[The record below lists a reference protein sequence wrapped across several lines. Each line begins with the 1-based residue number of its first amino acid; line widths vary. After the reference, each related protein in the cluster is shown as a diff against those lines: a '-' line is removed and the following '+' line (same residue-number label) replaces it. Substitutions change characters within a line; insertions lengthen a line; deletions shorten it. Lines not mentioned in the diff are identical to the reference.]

1 MPEKLLNTREVA
13 ALLQINEKQVYRLVR
28 SGGIPCTRVTGKW
41 LFPQSQVEEWVQ
53 RSARSK
59 LADASRSLAVTERFG
74 LDQGLLVAGS
84 DDLLLGSL
92 FELMRQQYP
101 EYLVY
106 VTNLGSF
113 GGMEALRLGKA
124 HVALCHLRDPDS
136 GEYNI
141 PFLKSYF
148 SADAIVAVTLWHR
161 RVGFLCRPNGPSVET
176 FAALRRR
183 ALRFVNRQ
191 RGSGVRWLVEHGL
204 QEAKVSTAR
213 LKGYDVEV
221 WTHWEVGLAVSR
233 HQADVGVA
241 TESVARLFGLA
252 FHEIAE
258 ERFDLVVSKDHYFMK
273 PVQALLATLTSGA
286 LRARAATLGG
296 YDVRAIGKVALPQ

>member
-13 ALLQINEKQVYRLVR
+13 SLLQINDKQVYRLIR
-28 SGGIPCTRVTGKW
+28 GGGIPCTRVTGKW
-41 LFPQSQVEEWVQ
+41 LFPQGLVEEWVQ
-53 RSARSK
+53 RSARGK
-59 LADASRSLAVTERFG
+59 LAEASRSLAVIERFG

-84 DDLLLGSL
+84 DDLLLGAL
-92 FELMRQQYP
+92 FALMRQRYP
-101 EYLVY
+101 EYVVY

-113 GGMEALRLGKA
+113 GGMEALRFGKA

-141 PFLKSYF
+141 PFLKRSF
-148 SADAIVAVTLWHR
+148 SADTIVAVTLWHR
-161 RVGFLCRPNGPSVET
+161 RVGFLHHPNSPSVES
-176 FAALRRR
+176 FADLRRR

-191 RGSGVRWLVEHGL
+191 RGSGVRWLIEQGL
-204 QEAKVSTAR
+204 QEAKIAPTR

-221 WTHWEVGLAVSR
+221 WTHWEVGLTVLR

-241 TESVARLFGLA
+241 TESVARLFGLG

-258 ERFDLVVSKDHYFMK
+258 ERFDLLVSKEHYFMK
-273 PVQALLATLTSGA
+273 PVQALLATLTSSE
-286 LRARAATLGG
+286 LRARATALGG
-296 YDVRAIGKVALPQ
+296 YDVREIGKVAFPG

>member
-1 MPEKLLNTREVA
+1 
-13 ALLQINEKQVYRLVR
+13 
-28 SGGIPCTRVTGKW
+28 

-59 LADASRSLAVTERFG
+59 IADVSRSLAVVERFG

-113 GGMEALRLGKA
+113 GGLEALRLGKA
-124 HVALCHLRDPDS
+124 HVALCHLRDPTS
-136 GEYNI
+136 GEYNT
-141 PFLKSYF
+141 PFLSRYF
-148 SADAIVAVTLWHR
+148 SPDAIVAVTLWHR
-161 RVGFLCRPNGPSVET
+161 RVGFLQRPNRPTVES
-176 FAALRRR
+176 FADLRRR
-183 ALRFVNRQ
+183 GIRFVNRQ
-191 RGSGVRWLVEHGL
+191 RGSGVRWLIEHGL

-241 TESVARLFGLA
+241 TESVARLFGLV
-252 FHEIAE
+252 FREITE

-273 PVQALLATLTSGA
+273 PVQALLATLTSGE
-286 LRARAATLGG
+286 LRARATTLGG
-296 YDVRAIGKVALPQ
+296 YDVREIGKVVFPQ

>member
-28 SGGIPCTRVTGKW
+28 GGGIPCTRVTGKW

-59 LADASRSLAVTERFG
+59 IADASRSLAVTERFG

-92 FELMRQQYP
+92 FEMMRRQHP

-106 VTNLGSF
+106 ATNLGSF
-113 GGMEALRLGKA
+113 GGLEALRLGKA
-124 HVALCHLRDPDS
+124 HVALCHLRDPVS

-141 PFLKSYF
+141 PFLSRYF
-148 SADAIVAVTLWHR
+148 SAEAVVAVTLWHR
-161 RVGFLCRPNGPSVET
+161 RVGFLQRPNRPVVES
-176 FAALRRR
+176 FADLRRR
-183 ALRFVNRQ
+183 GIRFVNRQ
-191 RGSGVRWLVEHGL
+191 RGSGVRWLIEYGL

-213 LKGYDVEV
+213 LKGYDFEV
-221 WTHWEVGLAVSR
+221 WTHWEVGLAIQR

-241 TESVARLFGLA
+241 AESVARLFGLG

-258 ERFDLVVSKDHYFMK
+258 ERFDLLVSKDRYFTK
-273 PVQALLATLTSGA
+273 PVQALLATLTSTE
-286 LRARAATLGG
+286 LRARALTLGG
-296 YDVRAIGKVALPQ
+296 YDVRETGRVAFPA

>member
-59 LADASRSLAVTERFG
+59 IVDASRSLAVTERFG

-113 GGMEALRLGKA
+113 GGLEALRLGKA

-141 PFLKSYF
+141 PFLKRYF
-148 SADAIVAVTLWHR
+148 SAEAIVAVTLWHR
-161 RVGFLCRPNGPSVET
+161 RVGFLQRPNGPAIESFT
-176 FAALRRR
+176 DLRRR

-191 RGSGVRWLVEHGL
+191 RGSGVRWLIEHGL
-204 QEAKVSTAR
+204 QEAKVATVR
-213 LKGYDVEV
+213 LKGYDFAV
-221 WTHWEVGLAVSR
+221 WTHWEVGLAILR
-233 HQADVGVA
+233 DQADVGVA
-241 TESVARLFGLA
+241 TESVARLLNLGFQ
-252 FHEIAE
+252 EITE
-258 ERFDLVVSKDHYFMK
+258 ERFDLVVPKDHYFTK
-273 PVQALLATLTSGA
+273 SVQALLAMLNSSA
-286 LRARAATLGG
+286 LKERAEALGG
-296 YDVRAIGKVALPQ
+296 YDVREIGKVAFPQ

>member
-13 ALLQINEKQVYRLVR
+13 SLLQINEKQVYRLVR
-28 SGGIPCTRVTGKW
+28 NGGIPCTRVTGKW

-59 LADASRSLAVTERFG
+59 IADASRSLAVTERFG

-84 DDLLLGSL
+84 DDLLLGAL

-113 GGMEALRLGKA
+113 GGLEALRLGKA

-141 PFLKSYF
+141 PFLRRYF
-148 SADAIVAVTLWHR
+148 SAEAIVAVTLWHR
-161 RVGFLCRPNGPSVET
+161 RVGFLQRPNGPAVER
-176 FAALRRR
+176 FADLRRR

-191 RGSGVRWLVEHGL
+191 RGSGVRWLIEHGL
-204 QEAKVSTAR
+204 QEAKVLTAR
-213 LKGYDVEV
+213 LKGYDFEV
-221 WTHWEVGLAVSR
+221 WTHWEVGLAILR
-233 HQADVGVA
+233 HQAEVGVA
-241 TESVARLFGLA
+241 TESVARLLHLGFRA
-252 FHEIAE
+252 IAE
-258 ERFDLVVSKDHYFMK
+258 ERFDLVVAKDHYFTK
-273 PVQALLATLTSGA
+273 PVQALLTMLTSSA
-286 LRARAATLGG
+286 LKERAEALGG
-296 YDVRAIGKVALPQ
+296 YDVRETGKVAFPA